1 MSSNN
6 LKIYGLHS
14 IIEAINAGKTLEKVY
29 LKKGLNNNKLNALLS
44 TNNIAVSYVPE
55 EKLNRL
61 SKFNN
66 HQGAVA
72 IISPI
77 SFYTLEE
84 ITDIEHT
91 EAKTYLILD
100 GITDVRNFGAIA
112 RTAACTNVSAIII
125 PNQGSAPINADAIKT
140 SAGALYKVPICKVSH
155 IKDAIYHLQSNDVKI
170 IAATEKAE
178 ELVYKKDLTQSIAIV
193 MGSEGKGINPSVL
206 KIVDEQVKLPMLG
219 EIDSLNVAVACSVLL
234 YESVRQKLK

>member
-1 MSSNN
+1 MSNSN
-6 LKIYGLHS
+6 LKVYGLHS

-29 LKKGLNNNKLNALLS
+29 LKKGLNNSKLNSLLNS
-44 TNNIAVSYVPE
+44 NNIAISYVPE

-84 ITDIEHT
+84 ICDTDPDQV
-91 EAKTYLILD
+91 KTYLILD

-125 PNQGSAPINADAIKT
+125 PHQGSAPINADAIKT
-140 SAGALYKVPICKVSH
+140 SAGALYKIPICKVAH
-155 IKDAIYHLQSNDVKI
+155 IKDAIYHLQSNNVKI

-178 ELVYKKDLTQSIAIV
+178 ALVYKKDLTQSIAIV

-234 YESVRQKLK
+234 YESVRQKLE

>member
-1 MSSNN
+1 MSSSDN

-29 LKKGLNNNKLNALLS
+29 LKKGLNNSKLNGLIS
-44 TNNIAVSYVPE
+44 SNNIAVSYVPD
-55 EKLNRL
+55 EKLNKL

-77 SFYTLEE
+77 RFYSLEE
-84 ITDIEHT
+84 IVALERNTS
-91 EAKTYLILD
+91 ATYLILD

-112 RTAACTNVSAIII
+112 RTAACTNVAAIII
-125 PNQGSAPINADAIKT
+125 PNQGSAPINGDAIKT
-140 SAGALYKVPICKVSH
+140 SAGALYKLPICKVAH
-155 IKDAIYHLQSNDVKI
+155 VKDAIYHLQSAEIKV

-178 ELVYKKDLTQSIAIV
+178 QLVYNANLNQDIAIV
-193 MGSEGKGINPSVL
+193 MGSEGRGINPSVL

-219 EIDSLNVAVACSVLL
+219 EIASLNVAVACSVLL
-234 YESVRQKLK
+234 YETVRQRL